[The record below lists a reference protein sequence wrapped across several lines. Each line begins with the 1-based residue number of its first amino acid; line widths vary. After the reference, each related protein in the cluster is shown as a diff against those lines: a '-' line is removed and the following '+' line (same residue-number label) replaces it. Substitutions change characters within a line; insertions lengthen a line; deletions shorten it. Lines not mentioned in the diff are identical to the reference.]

1 MTTGQQDPNLYTLTH
16 VLGHFPEVDEGVRR
30 RMYEALV
37 EREDQIVEVL
47 HLAGVQFGLFPQIV
61 AEVLAE
67 VGLGTPK
74 SDTEREMIR
83 RSFVELMEAMRR
95 AQSGEGPMPTP

>member
-1 MTTGQQDPNLYTLTH
+1 MTAGQQDPNLYTLTH
-16 VLGHFPEVDEGVRR
+16 VLGHFPEVDEVTRR

-37 EREDQIVEVL
+37 DREDQIVEVL

-74 SDTEREMIR
+74 SETERAMIR
-83 RSFVELMEAMRR
+83 RSFTELMAAIQR
-95 AQSGEGPMPTP
+95 AQTGDGPMPTP